1 MRRVFSTVALGVALA
16 SAACGRGTGNTDTM
30 SRQQPI
36 SVSGCIIASNGTY
49 VLATRSAAT
58 AVGTSGRSASRYR
71 LIDEA
76 KVGVDRFV
84 NREAQI
90 SGKLEQ
96 PRQEGA
102 APNATDAASE
112 AASSLPTIRIA
123 QMTTG
128 GECRAER

>member
-1 MRRVFSTVALGVALA
+1 MRRAFSTVALGFALA
-16 SAACGRGTGNTDTM
+16 AAACGRGTGNADTM
-30 SRQQPI
+30 SRSQPI
-36 SVSGCIIASNGTY
+36 SVSGCIIESNGTY

-76 KVGVDRFV
+76 RVGVDRFV

-90 SGKLEQ
+90 SGKLDQ

-112 AASSLPTIRIA
+112 AASSLPTIRVA